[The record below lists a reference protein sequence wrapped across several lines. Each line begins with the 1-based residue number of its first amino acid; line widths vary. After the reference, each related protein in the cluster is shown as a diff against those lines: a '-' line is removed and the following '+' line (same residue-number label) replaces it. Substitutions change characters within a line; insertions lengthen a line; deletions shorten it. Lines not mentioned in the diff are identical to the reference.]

1 MPDHTETIDPYSSIE
16 AVDDGP
22 LPLARRGL
30 ARRLSAV
37 VAEAVPVTLMRTVQA
52 PGPHPY
58 DALVYALVGALRENC
73 RLNAVF
79 EQGRFRSF
87 RQVNLGFAF
96 DGPRGLVVPV
106 VVDAGA
112 MNPAELKAARA
123 TFAERVRDQ
132 SLTMLELAGGTFTVS
147 NLGAFGIEYFT
158 PVLNPPQ
165 VGILGVGRAAGNG
178 GSWRLPLSLT
188 FDHRVGDGVAAAMLL
203 SSMQERLDD
212 ARDHAMGASR

>member
-132 SLTMLELAGGTFTVS
+132 SLTMSELSRRHVHGEQSRRVRNRVLYAG
-147 NLGAFGIEYFT
+147 
-158 PVLNPPQ
+158 PQ
-165 VGILGVGRAAGNG
+165 SATGRDPRGRE
-178 GSWRLPLSLT
+178 GSR
-188 FDHRVGDGVAAAMLL
+188 
-203 SSMQERLDD
+203 
-212 ARDHAMGASR
+212 